1 VALVTLGSEC
11 AAAFKTAEDTG
22 DRGLS
27 HHEGSSF
34 QSLAV
39 KYKSTPAF
47 DQHSVPAGL
56 LKAHQTKAGT
66 WAKIVIVSGKLSY
79 RILEPE
85 CEEWVLSSENHGV
98 VEPSILHEV
107 APLGEVQFYLDF
119 YRTADA

>member
-1 VALVTLGSEC
+1 MKAL
-11 AAAFKTAEDTG
+11 
-22 DRGLS
+22 LS
-27 HHEGSSF
+27 N
-34 QSLAV
+34 LV

-47 DQHSVPAGL
+47 DQHIVPAGL

-98 VEPSILHEV
+98 VESTILHEV

>member
-1 VALVTLGSEC
+1 MALVTLGSEC
-11 AAAFKTAEDTG
+11 ADAVKTAVDAD

-34 QSLAV
+34 QSCEIQ
-39 KYKSTPAF
+39 KHTPF

-98 VEPSILHEV
+98 VEPTILHEV